1 MVLSCDLIFL
11 LLVGGRG
18 HLDIQPHWVTAL
30 TWPQCKGVFGGCLGL
45 STDRL
50 LVGRIDGSV
59 AFVDILD
66 SSTYRR
72 QELEHCY
79 RPDGKSVI
87 NHMSRVMRK
96 PAFCICKNKGVDQL
110 HGNHAADQRLC
121 FRSIDSTI
129 TLLPKSKISR
139 L

>member
-1 MVLSCDLIFL
+1 M
-11 LLVGGRG
+11 
-18 HLDIQPHWVTAL
+18 TAL

-79 RPDGKSVI
+79 RPDGEIASSLI
-87 NHMSRVMRK
+87 PLQASNHVWCSGYD
-96 PAFCICKNKGVDQL
+96 ACIL
-110 HGNHAADQRLC
+110 
-121 FRSIDSTI
+121 
-129 TLLPKSKISR
+129 
-139 L
+139 